1 MKSLTQYIV
10 ESLITEGGKAV
21 EGTPMTQSQCKAVYN
36 DVAEKFLSK
45 LGLDKDGTTY
55 AALGSFGKKH
65 EDQTSGD
72 IDIAISIETVAGYL
86 GIPTTEVEQY
96 ICDLCEKENIT
107 YKYGKGIHVISI
119 AWPIPGTDNYGQVDL
134 MPTDNMEY
142 SKWMYHS
149 PDFTKAESKYKG
161 LYRNQLIMK
170 IIKNVDQKVLSKND
184 KDEVMEYERYALRM
198 NSGIARTVRSHIGK
212 RGRLKNPI
220 AIKELEKHIT
230 NVPEDI
236 IKLAFGEGINKKDT
250 MTFESCY
257 KMFMN
262 KKFPWANEREKIMEE
277 FIDEI
282 IKTKVPIPEEV
293 YNDWKDIVDK
303 FRKENNI

>member
-1 MKSLTQYIV
+1 MKSLKQYIN
-10 ESLITEGGKAV
+10 EALIIEGGNAV

-55 AALGSFGKKH
+55 TALGSFGKKH

-72 IDIAISIETVAGYL
+72 IDIAISIEAVAGYI

-107 YKYGKGIHVISI
+107 YKYGKGIHVISM

-170 IIKNVDQKVLSKND
+170 IIKNADQKVLSKND

-212 RGRLKNPI
+212 KGRLKNPI

-250 MTFESCY
+250 MTFENCY
-257 KMFMN
+257 KLFMS
-262 KKFPWANEREKIMEE
+262 KKFPWANEREKIMED

-282 IKTKVPIPEEV
+282 IKTKVPIPSEV
-293 YNDWKDIVDK
+293 YADWSKLI
-303 FRKENNI
+303 EQQN

>member
-1 MKSLTQYIV
+1 MKSLTQYIN
-10 ESLITEGGKAV
+10 EALIVEGGKAV

-55 AALGSFGKKH
+55 TSLGSFGKKH

-107 YKYGKGIHVISI
+107 YKYGKGIHVISMS
-119 AWPIPGTDNYGQVDL
+119 WPIPGTDNYGQVDL

-198 NSGIARTVRSHIGK
+198 NSGIARIVRSHIGK
-212 RGRLKNPI
+212 KGRLKNPI
-220 AIKELEKHIT
+220 AIKELEKHVT

-236 IKLAFGEGINKKDT
+236 VKLAFGEGINKKDT
-250 MTFESCY
+250 MTFENCY
-257 KMFMN
+257 KLFMS
-262 KKFPWANEREKIMEE
+262 KKFPWANERETIMKD

-282 IKTKVPIPEEV
+282 VKTKVPIPSEV
-293 YNDWKDIVDK
+293 YDDWGKLI
-303 FRKENNI
+303 EQQN

>member
-1 MKSLTQYIV
+1 MKSLLQFINEALIV
-10 ESLITEGGKAV
+10 EGGKAV

-55 AALGSFGKKH
+55 TALGSFGKKH

-161 LYRNQLIMK
+161 LYRHQLIMK
-170 IIKNVDQKVLSKND
+170 IIKNVDQKILSKND

-198 NSGIARTVRSHIGK
+198 NSGIARTVRSYVGK
-212 RGRLKNPI
+212 KGRLKNPI

-250 MTFESCY
+250 MTFENCY
-257 KMFMN
+257 KLFMS
-262 KKFPWANEREKIMEE
+262 KKFPWANERETIMKD

-282 IKTKVPIPEEV
+282 IKTKVPIPSEV
-293 YNDWKDIVDK
+293 YDDWGKLI
-303 FRKENNI
+303 EQQN